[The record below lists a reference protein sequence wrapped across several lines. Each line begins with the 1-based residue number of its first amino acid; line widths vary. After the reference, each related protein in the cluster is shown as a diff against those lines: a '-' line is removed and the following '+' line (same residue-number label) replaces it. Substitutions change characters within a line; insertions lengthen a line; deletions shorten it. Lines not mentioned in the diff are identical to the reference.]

1 MVSKSIRF
9 LKTKEEIYSALL
21 NCPIDRADY
30 SYLTLALLNKQPSAY
45 RERIRHASNSFKYVI
60 NDDSFRYD
68 CGSGKEF
75 KLSDAK
81 EISAFFKLPNRP
93 NYRVQYEEKT
103 GTQWSVSGDRL
114 THFNSVDYSSWS
126 FYTFIRSPSPGDG
139 FCNLVCISYRGRT
152 VARSGSYR
160 EFQKISYDPIWSLDN
175 ARPKIKTLWTCKYE
189 TACELIGG
197 DPIKDGYNFME
208 IVRRLPDDFLSG
220 IRTKKELEYHYKQY
234 KKYRDAIK
242 NKDWRYVWQETIMFL
257 IYIIIVVITFGSA
270 TFLAIK
276 LMLFI

>member
-1 MVSKSIRF
+1 MLF
-9 LKTKEEIYSALL
+9 LKTKEEIAYELL
-21 NCPIDRADY
+21 SYPFDRTDY
-30 SYLTLALLNKQPSAY
+30 SSLSQVLAHKTTRIS
-45 RERIRHASNSFKYVI
+45 RERIRRARSSFSSAM
-60 NDDSFRYD
+60 NENSFRYY
-68 CGSGKEF
+68 CGSGKKF
-75 KLSDAK
+75 KLSDARV
-81 EISAFFKLPNRP
+81 ISSFFKAPNPPEFRGE
-93 NYRVQYEEKT
+93 VET
-103 GTQWSVSGDRL
+103 HGTWWGVLDDRT
-114 THFNSVDYSSWS
+114 THFNSVYYSGWH

-242 NKDWRYVWQETIMFL
+242 NKDWRYVLNETL
-257 IYIIIVVITFGSA
+257 EWLIIIIMLVIGLGVA
-270 TFLAIK
+270 IFLVIK
-276 LMLFI
+276 LGMLFI

>member
-139 FCNLVCISYRGRT
+139 FCNLVSIFYRSRN
-152 VARSGSYR
+152 VARRGSYF
-160 EFQKISYDPIWSLDN
+160 EFRQPYDYIWDLENTRPHIS
-175 ARPKIKTLWTCKYE
+175 THWTCDYK

-197 DPIKDGYNFME
+197 APIKHSQYINTHNYAFLKQIKRHNF
-208 IVRRLPDDFLSG
+208 I
-220 IRTKKELEYHYKQY
+220 TN
-234 KKYRDAIK
+234 IK
-242 NKDWRYVWQETIMFL
+242 NTDWRYVLNETL
-257 IYIIIVVITFGSA
+257 EWLIIIIMLVIGLGVA
-270 TFLAIK
+270 IFLVIK
-276 LMLFI
+276 LGMLFI